1 MTFANR
7 SRIEQ
12 TVEALAQFNAT
23 PGAGITRLSYT
34 AEYRAAQAY
43 LKQELE
49 AAGLSVRLD
58 PMGNLIGRKE
68 GTDRSLA
75 AIAVGSH
82 LDSVRNGGKYDG
94 AMGIICGLELARM
107 MQEDNLSLRHSFEV
121 IAIVEEEGNSF
132 GSGILGGKALSGL
145 LETDYLKQ
153 LTNNDG
159 VTAYDVMK
167 TYGLTPDDLPQVKR
181 DKTSWAYFIEP
192 HIEQGPVLEKEKV
205 DVGIVEAIVGI
216 KCFNVYV
223 YGRSDHAGTTP
234 LNMRADTMLATAR
247 AIVAGTDK
255 AKELDDGTVVTFG
268 RVETQPGAFNIVA
281 KETLFDIDCRSKTL
295 ESVDKVIAAVKASLE
310 QSQAENPGLSFR
322 IVEKLTAQP
331 VLMKPEV
338 QELLEQQA
346 AQAGISTRKMLSGA
360 GHDAMVMGSLC
371 DVAMIFVPSK
381 DGRSHVPEEW
391 TDYEDLRKGAELLCR
406 CVRQLASK

>member
-1 MTFANR
+1 MAFANQ

-34 AEYRAAQAY
+34 TEYRAAQAY

-58 PMGNLIGRKE
+58 PIGNLIGRKE
-68 GTDRSLA
+68 GIDRSLA

-107 MQEDNLSLRHSFEV
+107 MQEDNLSLQHPFEV

-167 TYGLTPDDLPQVKR
+167 AYGLTPDDLPQVKR

-192 HIEQGPVLEKEKV
+192 HIEQGPVLESEKLS
-205 DVGIVEAIVGI
+205 VGIVDTIVGI
-216 KCFNVYV
+216 RAKKLIIT
-223 YGRSDHAGTTP
+223 GRPDHGGTTP
-234 LNMRADTMLATAR
+234 MHLRLDAVVAAMKIVHLVDEMARELN
-247 AIVAGTDK
+247 
-255 AKELDDGTVVTFG
+255 DGTVT
-268 RVETQPGAFNIVA
+268 T
-281 KETLFDIDCRSKTL
+281 C
-295 ESVDKVIAAVKASLE
+295 
-310 QSQAENPGLSFR
+310 
-322 IVEKLTAQP
+322 
-331 VLMKPEV
+331 
-338 QELLEQQA
+338 
-346 AQAGISTRKMLSGA
+346 
-360 GHDAMVMGSLC
+360 GSLHVEPGRTQC
-371 DVAMIFVPSK
+371 DP
-381 DGRSHVPEEW
+381 R
-391 TDYEDLRKGAELLCR
+391 
-406 CVRQLASK
+406 

>member
-1 MTFANR
+1 MAFANQ

-34 AEYRAAQAY
+34 TEYRAAQAY

-58 PMGNLIGRKE
+58 PIGNLIGRKE

-107 MQEDNLSLRHSFEV
+107 MQEDNLSLQHPFEV
-121 IAIVEEEGNSF
+121 IATVEEEGNSF
-132 GSGILGGKALSGL
+132 SSGILGGKALSGL

-167 TYGLTPDDLPQVKR
+167 AYGLTPDDLPQVKR

-192 HIEQGPVLEKEKV
+192 HIEQGPVLESEKLS
-205 DVGIVEAIVGI
+205 VGIVDTIVGI
-216 KCFNVYV
+216 RNKKLIIT
-223 YGRSDHAGTTP
+223 GRPDHGGTTP
-234 LNMRADTMLATAR
+234 MHLRLDAVVAAMKIVHLVDEMARELN
-247 AIVAGTDK
+247 
-255 AKELDDGTVVTFG
+255 DGTVTTCG
-268 RVETQPGAFNIVA
+268 SLHVEPGAPNVIPGKV
-281 KETLFDIDCRSKTL
+281 EMSVDCRSPHQASIDTIFGAAEKLLAQLQAEGYQIETVGLMDVAPVHLSEKVTSALSQGLRENGLPLKTL
-295 ESVDKVIAAVKASLE
+295 
-310 QSQAENPGLSFR
+310 P
-322 IVEKLTAQP
+322 
-331 VLMKPEV
+331 
-338 QELLEQQA
+338 
-346 AQAGISTRKMLSGA
+346 SGA
-360 GHDAMVMGSLC
+360 GHDSMFISQVTDVGMLFAPSKNGRSHCPEEFTSAGDIAKCC
-371 DVAMIFVPSK
+371 DVAYTALK
-381 DGRSHVPEEW
+381 
-391 TDYEDLRKGAELLCR
+391 ELDR
-406 CVRQLASK
+406 D

>member
-1 MTFANR
+1 MAFANQ

-34 AEYRAAQAY
+34 TEYRAAQAY

-58 PMGNLIGRKE
+58 PIGNLIGRKE
-68 GTDRSLA
+68 GIDRSLA

-107 MQEDNLSLRHSFEV
+107 MQEDNLSLQHPFEV

-167 TYGLTPDDLPQVKR
+167 AYGLTPDDLPQVKR

-192 HIEQGPVLEKEKV
+192 HIEQGPVLESEKLS
-205 DVGIVEAIVGI
+205 VGIVDTIVGI
-216 KCFNVYV
+216 RTKKLIIT
-223 YGRSDHAGTTP
+223 GRPDHGGTTP
-234 LNMRADTMLATAR
+234 MHLRLDAVVAAMKIVHLVDEMARELN
-247 AIVAGTDK
+247 
-255 AKELDDGTVVTFG
+255 DGTVTTCG
-268 RVETQPGAFNIVA
+268 SLHVEPGAPN
-281 KETLFDIDCRSKTL
+281 
-295 ESVDKVIAAVKASLE
+295 
-310 QSQAENPGLSFR
+310 N
-322 IVEKLTAQP
+322 
-331 VLMKPEV
+331 EV
-338 QELLEQQA
+338 
-346 AQAGISTRKMLSGA
+346 
-360 GHDAMVMGSLC
+360 
-371 DVAMIFVPSK
+371 
-381 DGRSHVPEEW
+381 
-391 TDYEDLRKGAELLCR
+391 
-406 CVRQLASK
+406 

>member
-1 MTFANR
+1 MAFANR

-34 AEYRAAQAY
+34 TEYRAAQAY

-58 PMGNLIGRKE
+58 SMGNLIGRKE

-107 MQEDNLSLRHSFEV
+107 MQEDNLSLRHPFEV

-167 TYGLTPDDLPQVKR
+167 AYGLTPDDLPQVKR
-181 DKTSWAYFIEP
+181 DKTSWAY
-192 HIEQGPVLEKEKV
+192 
-205 DVGIVEAIVGI
+205 
-216 KCFNVYV
+216 
-223 YGRSDHAGTTP
+223 
-234 LNMRADTMLATAR
+234 
-247 AIVAGTDK
+247 
-255 AKELDDGTVVTFG
+255 
-268 RVETQPGAFNIVA
+268 
-281 KETLFDIDCRSKTL
+281 
-295 ESVDKVIAAVKASLE
+295 
-310 QSQAENPGLSFR
+310 
-322 IVEKLTAQP
+322 
-331 VLMKPEV
+331 
-338 QELLEQQA
+338 
-346 AQAGISTRKMLSGA
+346 
-360 GHDAMVMGSLC
+360 
-371 DVAMIFVPSK
+371 
-381 DGRSHVPEEW
+381 
-391 TDYEDLRKGAELLCR
+391 
-406 CVRQLASK
+406 

>member
-1 MTFANR
+1 MAFANQ

-34 AEYRAAQAY
+34 TEYRAAQAY

-58 PMGNLIGRKE
+58 SMGNLIGRKE

-107 MQEDNLSLRHSFEV
+107 MQEDNLSLQHPFEV

-167 TYGLTPDDLPQVKR
+167 AYGLTPDDLPQVKR

-192 HIEQGPVLEKEKV
+192 HIEQGPVLESEKLS
-205 DVGIVEAIVGI
+205 VGIVDTIVGI
-216 KCFNVYV
+216 RTKKLIIT
-223 YGRSDHAGTTP
+223 GRPDHGGTTP
-234 LNMRADTMLATAR
+234 CTC
-247 AIVAGTDK
+247 V
-255 AKELDDGTVVTFG
+255 
-268 RVETQPGAFNIVA
+268 
-281 KETLFDIDCRSKTL
+281 
-295 ESVDKVIAAVKASLE
+295 
-310 QSQAENPGLSFR
+310 
-322 IVEKLTAQP
+322 
-331 VLMKPEV
+331 
-338 QELLEQQA
+338 
-346 AQAGISTRKMLSGA
+346 
-360 GHDAMVMGSLC
+360 
-371 DVAMIFVPSK
+371 
-381 DGRSHVPEEW
+381 W
-391 TDYEDLRKGAELLCR
+391 TPFWRL
-406 CVRQLASK
+406 

>member
-192 HIEQGPVLEKEKV
+192 HIEQGPVLESENLS
-205 DVGIVEAIVGI
+205 VGIVDTIVGI
-216 KCFNVYV
+216 RTKKLILT
-223 YGRSDHAGTTP
+223 GRPDHGGTTP
-234 LNMRADTMLATAR
+234 MHLRLDAVVAAMKIVRLVDEMARELN
-247 AIVAGTDK
+247 
-255 AKELDDGTVVTFG
+255 DGTVTTCG
-268 RVETQPGAFNIVA
+268 SLHVEPGAPNVVPG
-281 KETLFDIDCRSKTL
+281 KVEMSVECRSFG
-295 ESVDKVIAAVKASLE
+295 AVEKLLAQLQTE
-310 QSQAENPGLSFR
+310 GYQAENVGLMEVAPVHLS
-322 IVEKLTAQP
+322 EKVTAALSQGLRENGLP
-331 VLMKPEV
+331 LKT
-338 QELLEQQA
+338 L
-346 AQAGISTRKMLSGA
+346 SSGA
-360 GHDAMVMGSLC
+360 GHDSMFISQVT
-371 DVAMIFVPSK
+371 DVGMLFAPSK
-381 DGRSHVPEEW
+381 SGRSHCPEEF
-391 TDYEDLRKGAELLCR
+391 TPSGDIAKCCFAPACAAIAGHRPISS
-406 CVRQLASK
+406 Q

>member
-1 MTFANR
+1 MAFANR

-34 AEYRAAQAY
+34 TEYRAAQAY

-58 PMGNLIGRKE
+58 SMGNLIGRKE

-107 MQEDNLSLRHSFEV
+107 MQEDNLSLRHPFEV

-132 GSGILGGKALSGL
+132 SSGILGGKALSGL

-167 TYGLTPDDLPQVKR
+167 AYGLTPDDLPQVKR
-181 DKTSWAYFIEP
+181 DKTS
-192 HIEQGPVLEKEKV
+192 
-205 DVGIVEAIVGI
+205 
-216 KCFNVYV
+216 
-223 YGRSDHAGTTP
+223 
-234 LNMRADTMLATAR
+234 
-247 AIVAGTDK
+247 
-255 AKELDDGTVVTFG
+255 
-268 RVETQPGAFNIVA
+268 
-281 KETLFDIDCRSKTL
+281 
-295 ESVDKVIAAVKASLE
+295 
-310 QSQAENPGLSFR
+310 
-322 IVEKLTAQP
+322 
-331 VLMKPEV
+331 
-338 QELLEQQA
+338 
-346 AQAGISTRKMLSGA
+346 
-360 GHDAMVMGSLC
+360 
-371 DVAMIFVPSK
+371 
-381 DGRSHVPEEW
+381 
-391 TDYEDLRKGAELLCR
+391 
-406 CVRQLASK
+406 